1 MDFSEIKIDS
11 SCEVASS
18 AKIGKGSK
26 IWSSTQIRESVVIG
40 LDCTVGRNVYVG
52 AGVQIGDNCKI
63 QNNALIY
70 EPAQLADGVFIG
82 PGVILTND
90 LYPRAVNIDETI
102 KTTSDWEPAGVS
114 IDSGASIGAGAIC
127 VAPARIG
134 SWAMVAAGAVVTK
147 DVPSFALVAG
157 VPARQIGWV
166 GKSGYKLKE
175 SGDRFI
181 CPKTGQEYLL
191 INGELQEDLGK

>member
-1 MDFSEIKIDS
+1 MVVKIQ
-11 SCEVASS
+11 SS
-18 AKIGKGSK
+18 AQVDNSAVLGEGTQ
-26 IWSSTQIRESVVIG
+26 IWGYTQIREKARLGSFCI
-40 LDCTVGRNVYVG
+40 VGRNVYIG
-52 AGVQIGDNCKI
+52 AGVVIGSNCKI

-70 EPAQLADGVFIG
+70 EPALIANGVFLG

-90 LYPRAVNIDETI
+90 LYPRAVNSDETI
-102 KTTSDWEPAGVS
+102 KTSSDWVPAGVS
-114 IDSGASIGAGAIC
+114 IELGASIGAGAIC